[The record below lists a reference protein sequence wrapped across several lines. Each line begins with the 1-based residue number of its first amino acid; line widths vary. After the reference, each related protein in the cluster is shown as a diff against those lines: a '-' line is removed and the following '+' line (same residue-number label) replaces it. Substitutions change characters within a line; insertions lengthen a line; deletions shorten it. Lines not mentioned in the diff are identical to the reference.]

1 MNRRRFIKQI
11 GAGAALLNL
20 APLEL
25 LAANE
30 EIVKI
35 SILHTNDLHSR
46 IEAFT
51 YGRNKGSGG
60 MLQLASLL
68 KQIRQKRKIFCF
80 WMQEI
85 FFKELLILT
94 IMVVKLSL
102 NS

>member
-20 APLEL
+20 APLEI

-60 MLQLASLL
+60 MLQLASFT
-68 KQIRQKRKIFCF
+68 KTNSSKREKYFAFGCRRYF
-80 WMQEI
+80 SRNSY
-85 FFKELLILT
+85 LT
-94 IMVVKLSL
+94 IIVMKLSL

>member
-20 APLEL
+20 APLERSSQRR
-25 LAANE
+25 NC
-30 EIVKI
+30 KI

-60 MLQLASLL
+60 MLQLVIAKTNSS
-68 KQIRQKRKIFCF
+68 KRKIFCF

>member
-20 APLEL
+20 APLDL

-51 YGRNKGSGG
+51 SGRNKGSGG

-68 KQIRQKRKIFCF
+68 KQIRQKEKNIFLV
-80 WMQEI
+80 
-85 FFKELLILT
+85 FFCVLRR
-94 IMVVKLSL
+94 
-102 NS
+102 